1 MVKVVV
7 AQVVAE
13 FLSGLVVVVIVVVTH
28 IVDGFVFGLV
38 VMVVHVSAGLVVV
51 VHVAVGLVLVV
62 VGCFASRLD
71 GAVDSEDP

>member
-1 MVKVVV
+1 MNV
-7 AQVVAE
+7 AVW
-13 FLSGLVVVVIVVVTH
+13 
-28 IVDGFVFGLV
+28 
-38 VMVVHVSAGLVVV
+38 LVVV